1 MWLALQCY
9 IFYVQQMY
17 IQIIGVGNIVE
28 HTLFQ
33 NGHITRKLHATYRT
47 KCFHELSCTW
57 SRQRNCVSYILHFM
71 YFLLYEAWINTLDI
85 AVLWYPVSYLVY
97 TLWWPYCRLLCVT
110 CRLERL
116 VDVLR
121 RKINGVLVDEK
132 PATSEQS
139 PTESLVSTVSSSSTT
154 HSPQVTMSGPVTD
167 LWRNCNV

>member
-1 MWLALQCY
+1 MK
-9 IFYVQQMY
+9 V
-17 IQIIGVGNIVE
+17 IGVGNIVE
-28 HTLFQ
+28 HKLFW
-33 NGHITRKLHATYRT
+33 NEHITHKLQATYET
-47 KCFHELSCTW
+47 KCFCELSRTW
-57 SRQRNCVSYILHFM
+57 SRQRNCVSYGLQFM
-71 YFLLYEAWINTLDI
+71 NCLLYEAWITTLDI
-85 AVLWYPVSYLVY
+85 AVSWFPVRYLVY
-97 TLWWPYCRLLCVT
+97 TLWWPYCGLVCVT

-167 LWRNCNV
+167 LWRNYNV